1 MPETLIGSWKL
12 LSFVDVPEGGPPEYP
27 HGKCPKGMITY
38 TPEGYVSVHIMTD
51 PPSKVPVSNEEMP
64 GEKWQELLNGYVA
77 YFGTYAVDPAGMT
90 VIHNIEGSNW
100 PAYIGTTQTRNFKCS
115 QDMLVLSGNY
125 TRNATRYSYERI
137 FQKIMKVMG

>member
-1 MPETLIGSWKL
+1 MTEALIGSWKL
-12 LSFVDVPEGGPPEYP
+12 LSFVDVPEEGQPEYP

-51 PPSKVPVSNEEMP
+51 PPPATSSAKMP
-64 GEKWQELLNGYVA
+64 SEKWKELLDGYVA
-77 YFGTYAVDPAGMT
+77 YFGTYAVDPTNMT

-115 QDMLVLSGNY
+115 PDMLVLSGNY

-137 FQKIMKVMG
+137 FQKIMKVTG